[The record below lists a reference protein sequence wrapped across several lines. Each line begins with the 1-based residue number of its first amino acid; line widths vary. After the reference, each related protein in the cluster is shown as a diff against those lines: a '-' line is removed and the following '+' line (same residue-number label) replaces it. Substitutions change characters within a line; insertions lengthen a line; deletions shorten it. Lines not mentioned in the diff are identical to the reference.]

1 MKPEQKIYQA
11 AAELLN
17 ERGTDA
23 RRYADQRRFDL
34 ARAGDAGEATRWK
47 QISLAVTQIASFPT
61 SALVH

>member
-1 MKPEQKIYQA
+1 MTPERKIYQA
-11 AAELLN
+11 AAALLT

-34 ARAGDAGEATRWK
+34 ARAGDAGEANRWK
-47 QISLAVTQIASFPT
+47 QISLAVTQIDTFPT